1 MSRIAIVA
9 ALALLASSASAQSL
23 ADVARQEE
31 ARRAAVKAAAKA
43 KVLTNASLAADP
55 RAAGMASEPSA
66 AMAAPAPQPAAA
78 AVAAPASANPG
89 NASAGA
95 VAAAAPPATKP
106 KEDEAAWRKRAADL
120 RARVDNAQQAVDRF
134 TTGTPAED
142 PREQARVEASKKK
155 AQDTLTRAE
164 DALRLL
170 IMQADVAGVPAD
182 WVK

>member
-1 MSRIAIVA
+1 MRLAIVSRIATVA

-66 AMAAPAPQPAAA
+66 AMAAPAPQP
-78 AVAAPASANPG
+78 
-89 NASAGA
+89 
-95 VAAAAPPATKP
+95 AAAAPPATKP

-170 IMQADVAGVPAD
+170 IMQADVAGVPPD